1 MSAVEFGNPDAVEA
15 YLMKRVEQGLKEQ
28 KQKIGSE
35 KRMADF
41 LRTAALQAIDDG
53 WVEQVDYLQQMQ
65 AAVAGRA
72 SAQRDLLFEFQ
83 KDALESW
90 KKMEITVLNN
100 IMRNILLGNVYT
112 DAEDRLRILLP

>member
-1 MSAVEFGNPDAVEA
+1 MLFRS
-15 YLMKRVEQGLKEQ
+15 
-28 KQKIGSE
+28 
-35 KRMADF
+35 DF

-90 KKMEITVLNN
+90 QKMEITVLNN

>member
-1 MSAVEFGNPDAVEA
+1 
-15 YLMKRVEQGLKEQ
+15 MKRVEQGLKEQ
-28 KQKIGSE
+28 KQKVGSE
-35 KRMADF
+35 KSMADF

-90 KKMEITVLNN
+90 QKMEITVLNN

>member
-1 MSAVEFGNPDAVEA
+1 
-15 YLMKRVEQGLKEQ
+15 MKRVEQGLKEQ
-28 KQKIGSE
+28 KQKVGSE

>member
-1 MSAVEFGNPDAVEA
+1 M
-15 YLMKRVEQGLKEQ
+15 
-28 KQKIGSE
+28 
-35 KRMADF
+35 
-41 LRTAALQAIDDG
+41 
-53 WVEQVDYLQQMQ
+53 
-65 AAVAGRA
+65 AGRA

>member
-1 MSAVEFGNPDAVEA
+1 M
-15 YLMKRVEQGLKEQ
+15 
-28 KQKIGSE
+28 
-35 KRMADF
+35 
-41 LRTAALQAIDDG
+41 
-53 WVEQVDYLQQMQ
+53 DYLQQMQ

-90 KKMEITVLNN
+90 QKMEITVLNN

>member
-1 MSAVEFGNPDAVEA
+1 
-15 YLMKRVEQGLKEQ
+15 
-28 KQKIGSE
+28 
-35 KRMADF
+35 MADF

-90 KKMEITVLNN
+90 QKMEITVLNN